1 MHIYEKDGIKVP
13 SVTTVLSAI
22 FKDDGI
28 ALWANSLG
36 YKHKDYKT
44 ELERYANFGT
54 IAHGIMEHY
63 MIEDHPA
70 PMVPFEYI
78 SKINHILSNVE
89 EILPKMNLSR
99 DCTEIVEETI
109 ISTDM
114 GYGGT
119 IDWLGISNGEYILM
133 DYKTSNRFKSH
144 HFIQLA
150 AYSHLLEKEKGIKIS
165 KAYILLLR
173 EDKCRYREWSYDDL
187 LPFRE
192 IFLKALELYQL
203 ADATGCIL
211 EK

>member
-22 FKDDGI
+22 FRDDSI

-44 ELERYANFGT
+44 ELEKYAAFGT

-63 MIEDHPA
+63 MMNDRPA
-70 PMVPFEYI
+70 PTVPFEYI
-78 SKINHILSNVE
+78 SKINHILANVDKT
-89 EILPKMNLSR
+89 LPKMGLSKE
-99 DCTEIVEETI
+99 CTEKAEETI
-109 ISTDM
+109 ISTEM
-114 GYGGT
+114 GFGGT
-119 IDWLGISNGEYILM
+119 IDWLGMSNGEYVLI

-144 HFIQLA
+144 HFIQLS
-150 AYSHLLEKEKGIKIS
+150 AYAYLLEKELGIKIS

-173 EDKCRYREWSYDDL
+173 EDKCRYRGWTYEDL

-192 IFLKALELYQL
+192 IFMKALELYQMS
-203 ADATGCIL
+203 AKTGCIL
-211 EK
+211 EE